1 MYDAWGHQADFQR
14 RAILEELTHDLTLE
28 KKILDEDK
36 WKKKLQEL
44 LAKRKKTTTKEV
56 PKLGVGFVVSIILT
70 LLTPLVVFVVGQI
83 PEDYWWGKLFVSVL
97 PYLCGIW
104 YAVRDRK
111 ENLKRKKLMQI
122 KK

>member
-56 PKLGVGFVVSIILT
+56 PKLGIGFIVSIILT

-97 PYLCGIW
+97 PYLCGI
-104 YAVRDRK
+104 
-111 ENLKRKKLMQI
+111 
-122 KK
+122 